1 MNKLCIAVSKIK
13 NDDKIEYNKD
23 LGAEKTYK
31 VYNAMSEIVIH
42 SAETFI
48 QEDFETVIFK
58 DDVDSYQQI
67 FHNNF
72 QHVYDEWN
80 KDGPNNILFL
90 DCDTLVINP
99 VEVFGK
105 FEHFQMFNYTD
116 PKTLSG
122 DDVNNKYGLKHEHY
136 FNAGCRYYPDS
147 MSEDVWDL
155 GWKYAND
162 WDYNIWGTEQI
173 IFNEMM
179 YSQNPD
185 VNAWLRP
192 EMNFQAM
199 NVPFNNIDDN
209 RLHDYLP
216 DWNGISMN
224 EANICHL
231 HGTRGAGNT
240 LLLQWELWKRV
251 SGEEF
256 EFSDFVIQTDDS
268 GNAIGLALKE
278 ELELPEEK

>member
-209 RLHDYLP
+209 RLHDYLT

>member
-209 RLHDYLP
+209 RLHDYLT
-216 DWNGISMN
+216 DWTGISMN

>member
-209 RLHDYLP
+209 RLHDYLT

-278 ELELPEEK
+278 ELELPEGK